1 MLTVLNHSGEPEV
14 AEGLPEDT
22 EKLELGRQYKNPH

>member
-1 MLTVLNHSGEPEV
+1 MEVLDNLLAKAQRSFEV

-22 EKLELGRQYKNPH
+22 HADRMPIGS